1 MQYSSFD
8 VIVIGAGAAGLMAAA
23 QLAQAGRQVLLLEAR
38 DRIGGRIWTRHE
50 AGLAVPLELGAE
62 FIHGHASLTRSLLAR
77 VGVAAV
83 EIGETHLSFRD
94 GEPRPRD
101 SLFVRVRDA
110 LKASRPLLE
119 RDMSLD
125 ELLDH
130 HLAKVLSAEERQYA
144 RMLAQGF
151 DAADTARASARAIV
165 DEWAG
170 DTLGDTPQSRPQN
183 GYQSLLSALA
193 APLEAPQV
201 HLRLQAVVR
210 HVHWGRGAVRVA
222 GEALGKPFEARARQA
237 IISVPLGV
245 LQGLPAEAGT
255 LHFSPSLKMKQPALE
270 RLASGAIVK
279 VLLRF
284 ASSFWEGLADGRYRD
299 ASFFHAPQAEIPT
312 YWTPAPLR
320 APLLVAWVG
329 GPKALRLIG
338 AGGEAHLA
346 RCALSSLQT
355 LFGPAVDI
363 AQQFV
368 AFYYHDWQ
376 QDPFARGAYS
386 YVTVGGGTARQL
398 LAAPL
403 EDTLFFAGEATDTQ
417 DEAGTV
423 TGALESGARAAREAL
438 AVT

>member
-1 MQYSSFD
+1 
-8 VIVIGAGAAGLMAAA
+8 MAAA

-50 AGLAVPLELGAE
+50 AALAAPLELGAE

-101 SLFVRVRDA
+101 SLFARVREA
-110 LKASRPLLE
+110 LKASRPLLQE
-119 RDMSLD
+119 DMSLD
-125 ELLDH
+125 ELLDQ
-130 HLAKVLSAEERQYA
+130 HLSKLLSAEERQYA

-165 DEWAG
+165 AEWAG

-183 GYQSLLSALA
+183 GYQSLLGALA

-210 HVHWGRGAVRVA
+210 HVHWARGAVRVT
-222 GEALGKPFEARARQA
+222 GEALGQPFEARARQA

-245 LQGLPAEAGT
+245 LQGPPAEAGS
-255 LHFSPSLKMKQPALE
+255 LHFSPALEMKQPALDK
-270 RLASGAIVK
+270 LASGAIVK

-284 ASSFWEGLADGRYRD
+284 ASSFWEDLAEGRYRD

-320 APLLVAWVG
+320 APLLVAWAG
-329 GPKALRLIG
+329 GPQALRLIG

-346 RCALSSLQT
+346 RSALGSLQT
-355 LFGPAVDI
+355 LFGPSVDI

-368 AFYYHDWQ
+368 AYYYHDWQ
-376 QDPFARGAYS
+376 HDPFARGAYS
-386 YVTVGGGTARQL
+386 YVTVGGDTARQL

-403 EDTLFFAGEATDTQ
+403 DDTLFFAGEATDTQ

-438 AVT
+438 AVD